1 MNKCLLEITMYVKK
15 AGLYEKDLLVE
26 KESENN
32 SFLSLVKYLFYH
44 I

>member
-1 MNKCLLEITMYVKK
+1 MNKCLLEITRHIKK
-15 AGLYEKDLLVE
+15 AGLYEKDLLE
-26 KESENN
+26 KKSENN

>member
-15 AGLYEKDLLVE
+15 AGLYEKDLLE